1 MKDIFIDNDVTTK
14 HFSNPIDEDY
24 KKLIDWLRTFN
35 NDVENDAHLILS
47 SFLHRE
53 YIESNRN
60 PNSQTNIVAIIN
72 EMVIND
78 RIKRISNQEIKTFQT
93 KYYAKKVLKN
103 LTSNA
108 KDRNHIPAVLLS
120 NRKIALSED
129 KRFLNDL
136 LQFSGFNPMVA
147 SRPENLNY
155 KSENTEGV

>member
-1 MKDIFIDNDVTTK
+1 MKDIFIDNDVATK

-24 KKLIDWLRTFN
+24 KKLIDWLKTFN
-35 NDVENDAHLILS
+35 NDVGNDAHLVLS

-78 RIKRISNQEIKTFQT
+78 RINRVKNQDIKRFQT
-93 KYYAKKVLKN
+93 EHFTKNVLKKM
-103 LTSNA
+103 TSNA

-120 NRKIALSED
+120 NRKMALSED
-129 KRFLNDL
+129 SRFLNDL
-136 LQFSGFNPMVA
+136 IQIKGFKPIA
-147 SRPENLNY
+147 AFRPENIDY
-155 KSENTEGV
+155 KD

>member
-24 KKLIDWLRTFN
+24 KKLIDWLQTFN
-35 NDVENDAHLILS
+35 NDVENDAHLVLTN
-47 SFLHRE
+47 FLHRE

-72 EMVIND
+72 EMVIKD
-78 RIKRISNQEIKTFQT
+78 RIKRVSNQDIKNFQT
-93 KYYAKKVLKN
+93 KYYTKNVLKK

-120 NRKIALSED
+120 DRKMALSED
-129 KRFLNDL
+129 TKFLNDL
-136 LQFSGFNPMVA
+136 LKFSGINPIVA
-147 SRPENLNY
+147 KRPENLNY
-155 KSENTEGV
+155 KGENTEGV

>member
-1 MKDIFIDNDVTTK
+1 MKDIFIDNDVATK

-24 KKLIDWLRTFN
+24 KKLIDWLKTFN
-35 NDVENDAHLILS
+35 NDVENDAHLVLS

-78 RIKRISNQEIKTFQT
+78 RINRVKNQDIKSFQT
-93 KYYAKKVLKN
+93 EHFTKKVLKN
-103 LTSNA
+103 MTSNA

-120 NRKIALSED
+120 NRKMALSED
-129 KRFLNDL
+129 SRFLNDL
-136 LQFSGFNPMVA
+136 IQIKGFKPKVA
-147 SRPENLNY
+147 FRPENIDY
-155 KSENTEGV
+155 KD